1 MKRLKFIQ
9 RALCLAVLLALC
21 TCALAAS
28 NPRIAISCPY
38 AASGWVAAAAW
49 SAETT
54 AEELGLNYM
63 LKMADSAEAQA
74 EDLELMAEK
83 DYKYIILFPVSD
95 EVEEA
100 AARAMK
106 AGANLLCFG
115 SIPGELVPDESLTFD
130 DGQLGALGAA
140 YLGEKLSGQG
150 RVALIT
156 LASDAA
162 SERRAAACRDAL
174 AEKYPGI
181 EIIGTYAADS
191 ADAETGM
198 ALMTDLLA
206 ANPQLDGVYSCDEA
220 LSTGMLRV
228 IEAEGR
234 LGEGGVKV
242 LTGFGGSRA
251 YFDLM
256 DEYAGRIA
264 LSVQTASP
272 CALGELLRACDG
284 LAQGEGLEDA
294 TLPAETLECEDTAAW
309 LLRNGIAEK
318 APF

>member
-9 RALCLAVLLALC
+9 RVLCLAVLLALC
-21 TCALAAS
+21 PCALAAS
-28 NPRIAISCPY
+28 KPRIAISCPY

-54 AEELGLNYM
+54 AEELELNYM
-63 LKMADSAEAQA
+63 LKMADSAKAQA
-74 EDLELMAEK
+74 EDLELMAGQ

-100 AARAMK
+100 AKRAMK

-150 RVALIT
+150 RVVLIT

-174 AEKYPGI
+174 AENHPGI
-181 EIIGTYAADS
+181 EIIDTFTADEAS
-191 ADAETGM
+191 VEAGQ
-198 ALMTDLLA
+198 ALMSDLLA
-206 ANPQLDGVYSCDEA
+206 NNPQLDGVYSCDEA
-220 LSTGMLRV
+220 LSTGMLRA
-228 IEAEGR
+228 IEAQGR
-234 LGEGGVKV
+234 LGEDGVTA

-256 DEYAGRIA
+256 DKYAGRIA

-284 LAQGEGLEDA
+284 LAQGEEMEDA
-294 TLPAETLECEDTAAW
+294 TLPVETLECADAAAW
-309 LLRNGIAEK
+309 LLRNGIAEN

>member
-21 TCALAAS
+21 PCALAAS
-28 NPRIAISCPY
+28 KPRIAISCPY

-54 AEELGLNYM
+54 AEELELNYM

-83 DYKYIILFPVSD
+83 DYKYIILFPLSD

-100 AARAMK
+100 AKRAMK

-130 DGQLGALGAA
+130 DAQLGALGAA

-150 RVALIT
+150 RVVLIT

-174 AEKYPGI
+174 AENHPGI
-181 EIIGTYAADS
+181 EIIDTFTADEAS
-191 ADAETGM
+191 VEAGQ
-198 ALMTDLLA
+198 ALMTDILA
-206 ANPQLDGVYSCDEA
+206 NNPQLDGVYSCDAA
-220 LSTGMLRV
+220 LSTGMLRA
-228 IEAEGR
+228 IEAQGR
-234 LGEGGVKV
+234 LGEDGVTA

-272 CALGELLRACDG
+272 CTLGELLCACDG
-284 LAQGEGLEDA
+284 LARGEELEDGA
-294 TLPAETLECEDTAAW
+294 LPAETLECEDAAAW
-309 LLRNGIAEK
+309 LLRNGIAEN

>member
-21 TCALAAS
+21 PCTLAAS
-28 NPRIAISCPY
+28 KPRIAISCPY

-54 AEELGLNYM
+54 AEELELNYM
-63 LKMADSAEAQA
+63 LKQADSAEAQA
-74 EDLELMAEK
+74 EDLELMAGQ

-100 AARAMK
+100 VKRAMK

-130 DGQLGALGAA
+130 DAQLGALGAA

-156 LASDAA
+156 LASDPA
-162 SERRAAACRDAL
+162 SERRASACRDAL
-174 AEKYPGI
+174 AENHPGI
-181 EIIGTYAADS
+181 EIIGTFTADEAS
-191 ADAETGM
+191 VEAGQ
-198 ALMTDLLA
+198 ALMSDLLA

-220 LSTGMLRV
+220 LSTGMLRA
-228 IEAEGR
+228 IDAQGR
-234 LGEGGVKV
+234 LGEGGVKA

-264 LSVQTASP
+264 LSVQTVSP

-284 LAQGEGLEDA
+284 LARGEELEDGA
-294 TLPAETLECEDTAAW
+294 LPAETLECADTAGW
-309 LLRNGIAEK
+309 LLRNGIAEN

>member
-21 TCALAAS
+21 PCALAAS
-28 NPRIAISCPY
+28 KPRIAISCPC

-49 SAETT
+49 SAEST
-54 AEELGLNYM
+54 AEELELNYM
-63 LKMADSAEAQA
+63 LKQADSAEAQA
-74 EDLELMAEK
+74 EDLELMAEQ
-83 DYKYIILFPVSD
+83 DYKYIILLPVSD

-100 AARAMK
+100 AKRAMK

-130 DGQLGALGAA
+130 DAQLGALGAA

-174 AEKYPGI
+174 AENHPGI
-181 EIIGTYAADS
+181 EIIGTFTADEDS
-191 ADAETGM
+191 VEAGQ
-198 ALMTDLLA
+198 ALMIDILA
-206 ANPQLDGVYSCDEA
+206 ENPQLDGVYSCDEA
-220 LSTGMLRV
+220 LSTGMLRA
-228 IEAEGR
+228 IEAQGR
-234 LGEGGVKV
+234 LGEGGVTA

-284 LAQGEGLEDA
+284 LAQGEELEDA
-294 TLPAETLECEDTAAW
+294 TFPAETLEGTDAAGW
-309 LLRNGIAEK
+309 MLRYGIAEN

>member
-21 TCALAAS
+21 PCALAAS
-28 NPRIAISCPY
+28 KPRIAISCPY
-38 AASGWVAAAAW
+38 AASGWVAAAVW
-49 SAETT
+49 SAEST
-54 AEELGLNYM
+54 AEELELNYM
-63 LKMADSAEAQA
+63 LKQADSAEAQA
-74 EDLELMAEK
+74 EDLELMAEQ
-83 DYKYIILFPVSD
+83 DYKYIILLPVSD

-100 AARAMK
+100 AKRAMK

-115 SIPGELVPDESLTFD
+115 SIPGELIPDESLTFD
-130 DGQLGALGAA
+130 DAQLGALGAA

-162 SERRAAACRDAL
+162 SARRAAACRDAL
-174 AEKYPGI
+174 AENHPGI
-181 EIIGTYAADS
+181 EIIGTFTADEDS
-191 ADAETGM
+191 VEAGQ
-198 ALMTDLLA
+198 ALMIDILA
-206 ANPQLDGVYSCDEA
+206 ENPQLDGVYSCDEA
-220 LSTGMLRV
+220 LSTGMLRA
-228 IEAEGR
+228 IEAQGR
-234 LGEGGVKV
+234 LGEGGVRA

-256 DEYAGRIA
+256 AEYAGRIA

-284 LAQGEGLEDA
+284 LAQGEELEDA
-294 TLPAETLECEDTAAW
+294 TLPAETLEGTDAAGW
-309 LLRNGIAEK
+309 MLRYGIAEN